1 MPIFLQIHFDSY
13 QIRQKNLCRNNRVID
28 ETFEEIDSFSKSK
41 IVFEIFKQDIR
52 ASRAKFDVP
61 IFVKVR

>member
-1 MPIFLQIHFDSY
+1 MPNE
-13 QIRQKNLCRNNRVID
+13 RTNNRIID
-28 ETFEEIDSFSKSK
+28 ETFEDIDSFSKSK

-52 ASRAKFDVP
+52 ASRAKFDFI